1 MIIAIFKYFVSHKYP
16 IIKAKFEHTIDLYL
30 ANLFSFFR
38 SSGHKNTHHMDAYS
52 IYIKLITITLMTI
65 IFKVSFKAE
74 DTITGKKIAL
84 PDITK
89 HTKSF
94 FACLPPDC
102 FRIIHHITK
111 AKESLLL
118 FLL

>member
-1 MIIAIFKYFVSHKYP
+1 MV
-16 IIKAKFEHTIDLYL
+16 
-30 ANLFSFFR
+30 
-38 SSGHKNTHHMDAYS
+38 
-52 IYIKLITITLMTI
+52 ITITLMTI

-111 AKESLLL
+111 AKRVSFTLPIMIAPIIYSIVLIAEFKNNSIPYCKTI
-118 FLL
+118 FSSSE